1 MVPDG
6 GNGGP
11 GPDPLVGGG
20 FGIEIV
26 DGAAGGVPAVDSV
39 LGGPFGGIR
48 NRLVELTVVQAGKG
62 AGLIDYTGKSVG
74 KRGMLNPVQDH
85 RAYGHLSG
93 IRLASGLG
101 GYGPSQQRYVAVTEL
116 PVAAAA
122 LGKTQGCQGF
132 GAGDA
137 VRVKAL
143 LLLELNHGVFGAAAI
158 DAVYAA
164 CIQAQ
169 LLQLGL
175 NLANLLALGA
185 VFGKN
190 LLSGDL

>member
-48 NRLVELTVVQAGKG
+48 NRLVELTVVQAGKRHR
-62 AGLIDYTGKSVG
+62 ADRLHRQECRG

-93 IRLASGLG
+93 IKGSPLAS
-101 GYGPSQQRYVAVTEL
+101 A
-116 PVAAAA
+116 
-122 LGKTQGCQGF
+122 
-132 GAGDA
+132 DM
-137 VRVKAL
+137 VRASSATRRC
-143 LLLELNHGVFGAAAI
+143 H
-158 DAVYAA
+158 
-164 CIQAQ
+164 
-169 LLQLGL
+169 
-175 NLANLLALGA
+175 
-185 VFGKN
+185 
-190 LLSGDL
+190 

>member
-26 DGAAGGVPAVDSV
+26 DGAAGGIPAVDSV

-74 KRGMLNPVQDH
+74 KEGCSIRFRITAPTATCPV
-85 RAYGHLSG
+85 
-93 IRLASGLG
+93 
-101 GYGPSQQRYVAVTEL
+101 
-116 PVAAAA
+116 
-122 LGKTQGCQGF
+122 
-132 GAGDA
+132 
-137 VRVKAL
+137 
-143 LLLELNHGVFGAAAI
+143 
-158 DAVYAA
+158 
-164 CIQAQ
+164 
-169 LLQLGL
+169 
-175 NLANLLALGA
+175 
-185 VFGKN
+185 
-190 LLSGDL
+190 